1 LPLLW
6 IEGVDMSHLARL
18 RTCLAHFLSDRS
30 GTTAIEYALIA
41 AGVGATVA
49 GAIYS
54 VGSEVKTAFYDKLLN
69 VIQF

>member
-1 LPLLW
+1 
-6 IEGVDMSHLARL
+6 MSHLARL
-18 RTCLAHFLSDRS
+18 RICFARFVSDRS
-30 GTTAIEYALIA
+30 GATAIEYALIA

-49 GAIYS
+49 GTIYG